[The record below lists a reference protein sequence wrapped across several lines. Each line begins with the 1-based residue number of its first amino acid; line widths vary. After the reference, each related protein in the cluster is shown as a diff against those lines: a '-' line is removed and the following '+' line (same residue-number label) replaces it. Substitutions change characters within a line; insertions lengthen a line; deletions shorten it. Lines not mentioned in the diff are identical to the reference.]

1 MLGLAGRGGGQ
12 TGQAAAPSG
21 CRTSPCR
28 SGWGFWES
36 ELQLTWS
43 KCGQEGPAGCEGAK
57 GGQRENNGHSSP
69 LHVTASSNDEVSA
82 SSAQLKMSPG
92 FFGRWQDKGP
102 RLDFFSLNKRT
113 TPTVAP
119 PLSCGL
125 LSSGHHPDIP
135 AEPSLGG
142 YVLPAWKCH
151 GTHFCKGNPGL
162 VTGESKEGH
171 LLG

>member
-12 TGQAAAPSG
+12 TPSG

-43 KCGQEGPAGCEGAK
+43 KCGQEGPAGCKGAK

-92 FFGRWQDKGP
+92 FLWEMARQ
-102 RLDFFSLNKRT
+102 R
-113 TPTVAP
+113 A
-119 PLSCGL
+119 
-125 LSSGHHPDIP
+125 
-135 AEPSLGG
+135 SLGFLQPEQQKNDSHSG
-142 YVLPAWKCH
+142 PTSVLWAAQLRSPPRHPSRAQ
-151 GTHFCKGNPGL
+151 PGW
-162 VTGESKEGH
+162 VCSPSTEMSWH
-171 LLG
+171 PLLQGQPWPCYR